1 MQDATT
7 NPSLILKA
15 VKKDQ
20 YKHILEDTVA
30 RAKEEG
36 VADVDEIVDRIL
48 VRFGKEI
55 LNLIPGRV
63 STELDAR
70 LSFDTD
76 GSYERAKRI
85 IKLYEEAGISK
96 ARVLIKLASTW
107 EGIEAAK
114 KLEQEGIK
122 CNMTLL
128 FNTAQAAAC
137 AEAGAQLIS
146 PFVGRILDWYKKSG
160 KFSSAIEHQ
169 DPGVLSIKSIYRYYL
184 QFGYKTEIMGARYA
198 STPFCF

>member
-1 MQDATT
+1 M
-7 NPSLILKA
+7 
-15 VKKDQ
+15 
-20 YKHILEDTVA
+20 
-30 RAKEEG
+30 
-36 VADVDEIVDRIL
+36 
-48 VRFGKEI
+48 
-55 LNLIPGRV
+55 IPGRV

-85 IKLYEEAGISK
+85 IKLYEEAGFSK
-96 ARVLIKLASTW
+96 AHVLIKLASTW

-137 AEAGAQLIS
+137 AEAGVQLIS
-146 PFVGRILDWYKKSG
+146 PFVGRILDWYKKNTG
-160 KFSSAIEHQ
+160 KEYSSAN
-169 DPGVLSIKSIYRYYL
+169 DPGVLSIREIYCYYKK
-184 QFGYKTEIMGARYA
+184 FGYKTEIMGARYA
-198 STPFCF
+198 SIPFCF